1 MDKSEFRVLI
11 KKYFLR
17 KKTIKETEEKLRKY
31 YGDSAPSHGMVQKWF
46 TEFCCGRTSTKD
58 AERSGR
64 PVEVTTDEIVNKI
77 HDIVLEDRRMKIRE
91 IAKTVNISD
100 ERVFNILHEHL
111 GMKKLSAR
119 WVPRLLTV
127 DQKRNRVTI
136 SQRSLDMFKRNTNEF
151 FRRFVTVDE
160 TWIHYYTP
168 ETKEQSKQWTSPG
181 EKAPKKAKTVPS
193 AGKVMATVFWDS
205 QGVILIDYLQK
216 GSTIT
221 GAYYAALLDTF
232 HGELMK
238 KRPHLAKKK
247 VLFHHDNAPAHSS
260 AVATA
265 KLVELRYEMLPH
277 PPYSPDLAPC
287 DFFLFPNMKK
297 WLGGK
302 RFSSN
307 EEVIAETDAYFSEFE
322 KKYFIEGLKKL
333 EYRWAKCIELKGDYV
348 EK

>member
-1 MDKSEFRVLI
+1 MRG
-11 KKYFLR
+11 
-17 KKTIKETEEKLRKY
+17 KTINETEEKLKKY
-31 YGDSAPSHGMVQKWF
+31 HGDSAPSHGMVHKWF
-46 TEFCCGRTSTKD
+46 TEFRCGRTSTTD
-58 AERSGR
+58 AERPGR
-64 PVEVTTDEIVNKI
+64 PIEVTTEEMVTKI
-77 HDIVLEDRRMKIRE
+77 HDIVLEDRRVKVRE
-91 IAKTVNISD
+91 IAKKVSISN

-136 SQRSLDMFKRNTNEF
+136 SKKCLDKFKRNSNEF
-151 FRRFVTVDE
+151 LRRYVTVDE

-168 ETKEQSKQWTSPG
+168 EMKEQSKQWTSPD
-181 EKAPKKAKTVPS
+181 ERAPKKAKTIPS

-205 QGVILIDYLQK
+205 KGIILIDYLEK
-216 GSTIT
+216 GKTIT
-221 GAYYAALLDTF
+221 GQYYADLLDRF
-232 HGELMK
+232 NAKLRE
-238 KRPHLAKKK
+238 KRPHLSKKK

-260 AVATA
+260 AIATA
-265 KLVELRYEMLPH
+265 KWVELRYELLPH

-297 WLGGK
+297 WLSGQ

-307 EEVIAETDAYFSEFE
+307 SEIINATNAYFEEFE
-322 KKYFIEGLKKL
+322 KSYFLEGLKKL
-333 EYRWAKCIELKGDYV
+333 EHRWEKCIVMKGDYV